1 MEKNKP
7 HYSLNALKAVV
18 AAGGFKSFTA
28 AAQNGADAM
37 EISQADAVGVV
48 LALGHG
54 QFYKSM
60 TTHADHRVWQDV
72 YHTHCPNGRW
82 AYIKLTLR
90 DDGVVVIQ
98 FKEL

>member
-1 MEKNKP
+1 MKV
-7 HYSLNALKAVV
+7 SLEEAV
-18 AAGGFKSFTA
+18 A
-28 AAQNGADAM
+28 
-37 EISQADAVGVV
+37 VV
-48 LALGHG
+48 LALNTR

-60 TTHADHRVWQDV
+60 TTHADHTVWQDV
-72 YHTHCPNGRW
+72 YHTVCPNGRW